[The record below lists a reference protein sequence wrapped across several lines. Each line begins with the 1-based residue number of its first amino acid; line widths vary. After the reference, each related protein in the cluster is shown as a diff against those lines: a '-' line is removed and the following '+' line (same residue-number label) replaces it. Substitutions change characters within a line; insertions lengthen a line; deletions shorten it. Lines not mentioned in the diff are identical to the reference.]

1 MRCSLTLSPSLTRG
15 ARGRAID
22 FDQWKRTSTSN
33 CLSTIFA
40 LVWFGLVVL
49 TVIVKELIVIIVG
62 AKEHTTTVTPR
73 QNKRSKLIE

>member
-1 MRCSLTLSPSLTRG
+1 MDAQLISINGNEHLLQIVYQRFSL
-15 ARGRAID
+15 
-22 FDQWKRTSTSN
+22 
-33 CLSTIFA
+33 
-40 LVWFGLVVL
+40 WFGLVVL